1 VRPGSADADATRTR
15 IGQHSGGKHPHQE
28 VTVVIARLRGKG
40 RGRTGQQRQGT
51 DKKSDLLHRKPRFR
65 PNTARTS
72 LASQR
77 LTTSEFTFFANR
89 AVAERLLHPPADAG
103 QAAVHPRARVATATR
118 KLLMQIK
125 H

>member
-1 VRPGSADADATRTR
+1 MHAAAEIVGIRVEEVDVLEADAG
-15 IGQHSGGKHPHQE
+15 IGLEAVHGVE
-28 VTVVIARLRGKG
+28 VVL
-40 RGRTGQQRQGT
+40 QGDRRREDPGVT
-51 DKKSDLLHRKPRFR
+51 DIPHRKPRFR

-103 QAAVHPRARVATATR
+103 QAAAHPGARVATATR